1 MVPSNNA
8 QATECKEVFYL
19 QQLSLNIQ
27 ETLFKTPW
35 GTVIVKNCDDEG
47 KLMEFKSK
55 TEYSKSEKSLWLNL
69 QLKMFRDNGELFPVF
84 CCPECP
90 SMKGFQSLNTDCSPG
105 QFLPM
110 LCVHSK
116 TVSFLVQDWDV
127 IWDIDVDEN
136 DASHQV
142 FCNRDT
148 VAITLHEKE
157 HKNCGFF
164 LAAIMFDNK
173 LYILYT
179 VTKRQNIPI
188 CSGHSCLLSHCIH
201 SKKYFETVNDED
213 YVQDFDPLSGTP
225 IVPEDED
232 NADNLVAAEE
242 ANGEAQQED
251 NGMHEDGDDALVSDD
266 GEQQNSESEE
276 EETVDASNTHYLNE
290 LSEKEYTKM
299 CGYNFSKI
307 IYPFKESKSQQEM
320 WLKRMR
326 HEYDF
331 PARFVPVYSETKTC
345 DDHGNFYDGDDS
357 NLGTESLNTLIFNET
372 GEDMFEIKVMFR
384 RTLGSCKCIQHF
396 DGHAYFLWHLGKGKF
411 VNYCLLI
418 HYLHLWVND
427 GTPKFALFRTI
438 QDNAN
443 AHGITSTMTYHDLHR
458 SIVGF
463 FRQLD
468 YDEKKAFSCPK
479 HGNTPRW
486 MNTDGK
492 YLGPTKK
499 KCKHLTEFDRASD
512 DHEVLE
518 QSTKFKDRV
527 FLPEQAERNE
537 VVSLLSGNYSSEK
550 AIAFIGNNLIASPN
564 GQLIKDLV
572 DYIEQMYPGELPS
585 KYKRFIQNI
594 CKPTSVRGLIQVTN
608 FIPLDILRSFC
619 NEDIAIKDIENI
631 EELCLLQEQIP
642 VLWSILDDICTLDR
656 SSYLPREIA
665 VIVLQLLDIR
675 QKTFINATK
684 RDEVEYLP
692 YVGREHPTMCYPNNK
707 LKEYPKKYKVNNR
720 KDKDLCEKA
729 FKGHK
734 DFTAGIFSLGCACEY
749 NITIGN

>member
-251 NGMHEDGDDALVSDD
+251 NDMHEDGDDALVSDD

-276 EETVDASNTHYLNE
+276 
-290 LSEKEYTKM
+290 
-299 CGYNFSKI
+299 
-307 IYPFKESKSQQEM
+307 
-320 WLKRMR
+320 
-326 HEYDF
+326 
-331 PARFVPVYSETKTC
+331 
-345 DDHGNFYDGDDS
+345 
-357 NLGTESLNTLIFNET
+357 
-372 GEDMFEIKVMFR
+372 
-384 RTLGSCKCIQHF
+384 
-396 DGHAYFLWHLGKGKF
+396 
-411 VNYCLLI
+411 
-418 HYLHLWVND
+418 
-427 GTPKFALFRTI
+427 
-438 QDNAN
+438 
-443 AHGITSTMTYHDLHR
+443 
-458 SIVGF
+458 
-463 FRQLD
+463 
-468 YDEKKAFSCPK
+468 
-479 HGNTPRW
+479 
-486 MNTDGK
+486 
-492 YLGPTKK
+492 
-499 KCKHLTEFDRASD
+499 
-512 DHEVLE
+512 
-518 QSTKFKDRV
+518 
-527 FLPEQAERNE
+527 
-537 VVSLLSGNYSSEK
+537 
-550 AIAFIGNNLIASPN
+550 
-564 GQLIKDLV
+564 
-572 DYIEQMYPGELPS
+572 
-585 KYKRFIQNI
+585 
-594 CKPTSVRGLIQVTN
+594 
-608 FIPLDILRSFC
+608 
-619 NEDIAIKDIENI
+619 
-631 EELCLLQEQIP
+631 
-642 VLWSILDDICTLDR
+642 
-656 SSYLPREIA
+656 
-665 VIVLQLLDIR
+665 
-675 QKTFINATK
+675 
-684 RDEVEYLP
+684 
-692 YVGREHPTMCYPNNK
+692 
-707 LKEYPKKYKVNNR
+707 
-720 KDKDLCEKA
+720 
-729 FKGHK
+729 
-734 DFTAGIFSLGCACEY
+734 
-749 NITIGN
+749 